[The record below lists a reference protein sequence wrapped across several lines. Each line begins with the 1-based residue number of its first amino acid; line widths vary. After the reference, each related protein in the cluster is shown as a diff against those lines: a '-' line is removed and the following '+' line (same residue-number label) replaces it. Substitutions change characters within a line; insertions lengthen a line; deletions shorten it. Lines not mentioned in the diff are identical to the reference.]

1 MTVKQAIVW
10 ATIKLQTSA
19 SPNLDAE
26 VLLSY
31 VLEKSREYLYTH
43 PQKEL
48 SLLQKIKFK
57 KNIAKRALGVP
68 VAYITHVREFFGFDF
83 YVDKNVLVPRPET
96 EMLVAET
103 IKLATPGQLIADI
116 GTGSGCIAI
125 ALAKNLKNK
134 IIATDISP
142 KALKIAMKNAEDLK
156 VNIDFISGDL
166 LNPVI
171 NQKIDLLIANLPYGS
186 PEIWEN
192 NDDPKSKALKFEPN
206 IALYAKDKGLESY
219 QRLFEQIADLKHRP
233 TYILIE
239 IDPSQPQ
246 MIAKIIKKYFPQSKI
261 EIKKDLASLDRVLIA
276 KL

>member
-57 KNIAKRALGVP
+57 KNIAKRALGAP

-156 VNIDFISGDL
+156 VNINFISGDL
-166 LNPVI
+166 LDPVI